1 MTLTFFLILF
11 VIALLLMRF
20 RRRPLGGRVFM
31 VLAVAWLFFAGC
43 GPLTGLLL
51 SNLQAGFPPDV
62 SAWGHRNA
70 IILLGAGTVRSGAGA
85 IEPSLYANG
94 RILRAAELY
103 RACKATGADCKVE
116 VSGGDAMKLKQAEA
130 DVYAISLDRLGVPR
144 ADLILEAQSMNTFQ
158 NAQFTKPLLMA
169 YGADRVVLVSS
180 GVHLKR
186 AMLYFAHFAIHGDP
200 VRGDYVTARYDW
212 LPTSENLSFAD
223 FAIHEYVGVARYHL
237 YNAMGWNVPK
247 IPDETVTTPTHT

>member
-1 MTLTFFLILF
+1 MTLTLFLILLL
-11 VIALLLMRF
+11 IALVLMR
-20 RRRPLGGRVFM
+20 RRRIAGRVFM
-31 VLAVAWLFFAGC
+31 LLAVAWLFFAGC
-43 GPLTGLLL
+43 GPLTGMLLGH
-51 SNLQAGFPPDV
+51 LQAGYAPDV
-62 SAWGHRNA
+62 AHWGQRNA
-70 IILLGAGTVRSGAGA
+70 IILLGAGTVRSGVGA

-144 ADLILEAQSMNTFQ
+144 ADLVLESHSMNTFQ
-158 NAQFTKPLLMA
+158 NAQFSKPLLIS
-169 YGADRVVLVSS
+169 YGADKVVLVSS
-180 GVHLKR
+180 AVHLRR
-186 AMLYFAHFAIHGDP
+186 ATLYFAHFAIHGEP

-223 FAIHEYVGVARYHL
+223 FAIHEYIGVWRYHL
-237 YNAMGWNVPK
+237 YNAMGWNVAK
-247 IPDETVTTPTHT
+247 IPEESATPPTHT

>member
-1 MTLTFFLILF
+1 MTLILFLILLA
-11 VIALLLMRF
+11 IALLSMRL
-20 RRRPLGGRVFM
+20 RRRLAGRVLM
-31 VLAVAWLFFAGC
+31 VLAVGWLFFAGC

-51 SNLQAGFPPDV
+51 SNLQAGYAPDV
-62 SAWGHRNA
+62 AQWGQRNA
-70 IILLGAGTVRSGAGA
+70 IVLLGAGTVRSGAGS

-116 VSGGDAMKLKQAEA
+116 VSGGDAARLKQAEA

-144 ADLILEAQSMNTFQ
+144 VDLLLESRSMNTFE
-158 NAQFTKPLLMA
+158 NAQFSKPLLMS
-169 YGADRVVLVSS
+169 YGADKVVLVSS
-180 GVHLKR
+180 AVHLRR
-186 AMLYFAHFAIHGDP
+186 AMIYFDHFGIHGEP

-223 FAIHEYVGVARYHL
+223 FAIHEYVGVWRYDF
-237 YNAMGWNVPK
+237 YNLMGWNGPK
-247 IPDETVTTPTHT
+247 LPEGSATPPTNT

>member
-1 MTLTFFLILF
+1 MTLTLFLILL
-11 VIALLLMRF
+11 VIALVLMRF
-20 RRRPLGGRVFM
+20 RRRLTGRVFM
-31 VLAVAWLFFAGC
+31 LLAIAWLFFAGC
-43 GPLTGLLL
+43 GPLTGMLLG
-51 SNLQAGFPPDV
+51 NLQSGYAPDV
-62 SAWGHRNA
+62 SQWGQRNA

-116 VSGGDAMKLKQAEA
+116 VSGGDAMHLKQAEA

-144 ADLILEAQSMNTFQ
+144 ADLVLEAQSMNTFQ
-158 NAQFTKPLLMA
+158 NAQFSKPLLVS
-169 YGADRVVLVSS
+169 YGADKVVLVSS
-180 GVHLKR
+180 AVHLRR
-186 AMLYFAHFAIHGDP
+186 AMLYFSHFAIHGEP

-223 FAIHEYVGVARYHL
+223 FAIHEYIGVWRYHL
-237 YNAMGWNVPK
+237 YNAMGWNAPK
-247 IPDETVTTPTHT
+247 IPEENATPPTHT

>member
-1 MTLTFFLILF
+1 MTLTLFLILLL
-11 VIALLLMRF
+11 VALVLMR
-20 RRRPLGGRVFM
+20 RRGIAGRVFM
-31 VLAVAWLFFAGC
+31 LLAVAWLFFAGC
-43 GPLTGLLL
+43 GPLTGMLLGH
-51 SNLQAGFPPDV
+51 LQAGYAPDV
-62 SAWGHRNA
+62 TRWGQRNA

-103 RACKATGADCKVE
+103 RACKASGADCKVE

-130 DVYAISLDRLGVPR
+130 DVYAVSLDRLGVPR

-158 NAQFTKPLLMA
+158 NAQFSKPLLMS
-169 YGADRVVLVSS
+169 YGADKVVLVSS
-180 GVHLKR
+180 AVHLRR
-186 AMLYFAHFAIHGDP
+186 AMLYFSHFAIHGEP

-223 FAIHEYVGVARYHL
+223 FAIHEYVGVWRYHL

-247 IPDETVTTPTHT
+247 IPEESATPPTHT

>member
-1 MTLTFFLILF
+1 MTLTLFLILLL
-11 VIALLLMRF
+11 VALVLMR
-20 RRRPLGGRVFM
+20 RRRIAGRVFM
-31 VLAVAWLFFAGC
+31 LLAVVWLFFAGC
-43 GPLTGLLL
+43 GPLTGMLLGQ
-51 SNLQAGFPPDV
+51 LQAGYAPDV
-62 SAWGHRNA
+62 AHWGQRNA

-85 IEPSLYANG
+85 IEPSFYANG

-116 VSGGDAMKLKQAEA
+116 VSGGDAMKLRQAEA

-144 ADLILEAQSMNTFQ
+144 SDLILEAQSMNTFQ
-158 NAQFTKPLLMA
+158 NAQFSKPLLVS
-169 YGADRVVLVSS
+169 YGADKVVLVSS
-180 GVHLKR
+180 AVHLRR
-186 AMLYFAHFAIHGDP
+186 AMLYFSHFSIHGEP

-223 FAIHEYVGVARYHL
+223 FAIHEYVGVWRYHL

-247 IPDETVTTPTHT
+247 IPEESATPPTHT